1 MLVELFELHPIE
13 VLCEHIGGIVSS
25 RNENDRD
32 FVVLNAF
39 TYIVIGIS
47 ICLVRFS
54 CTGLEPM
61 NRLP

>member
-1 MLVELFELHPIE
+1 MLVELLELDPIE

-39 TYIVIGIS
+39 TYIVIADINVLS
-47 ICLVRFS
+47 PLLLYRVRAN
-54 CTGLEPM
+54 E
-61 NRLP
+61 